1 MSLSLPIPCFT
12 ADGARRAFL
21 VVASLLSTAS
31 VVAFPSIEPSR
42 FSNGVFELAAPSAPV
57 DANAGAFGVLGD
69 LANLAD
75 LNDSN
80 RLNDLNNSGDS
91 GNFGDL
97 NNVGLWGELG
107 AFDAAPTVALDDFSP
122 LDAPRSA
129 DAPRSEATFDGSNFS
144 FAQDVVV
151 RGSVRLPEL
160 KSFQFWGNGYLGS
173 GEIRPEKWRGEIDAN
188 ATGAQIG
195 VNMPMGSLNFTAYYN
210 YHRYDVKYA
219 GRKIRQND
227 NLGGAG
233 VYLHAGPLY
242 FTALAGY
249 GDDGYQAKGGSVG
262 SASYDGYQAFGYFE
276 TGYEMHTLG
285 LFVLKPFG
293 SYQYAY
299 LEHDNFNPNSLRKI
313 GGDKRNYDA
322 CYMTL
327 GSRIDVNL
335 AGLDSFTLQG
345 RMAWVSQLRSQNE
358 SIQNFCFGRVP
369 GTIAPSSPYYQG
381 SGAGDDFFW
390 GGVGLRLSLWGAL
403 AVAGDYDCL
412 VSKEQTFHIGSLGL
426 LFGF

>member
-1 MSLSLPIPCFT
+1 MSLSFPIPRFT

-21 VVASLLSTAS
+21 VAASLLSTAS
-31 VVAFPSIEPSR
+31 VVASPSVEPSR

-57 DANAGAFGVLGD
+57 EVNAGDLGRPNDFGTPATSGDLGD
-69 LANLAD
+69 LGD
-75 LNDSN
+75 WGVSGEP
-80 RLNDLNNSGDS
+80 NDLGV
-91 GNFGDL
+91 F
-97 NNVGLWGELG
+97 GELG
-107 AFDAAPTVALDDFSP
+107 AFDAPPAVALDDFSP
-122 LDAPRSA
+122 LDAPRPA
-129 DAPRSEATFDGSNFS
+129 DAPRSEATFDGSTFS

-151 RGSVRLPEL
+151 RGSVHLPEL

-188 ATGAQIG
+188 AVGAQIG

-210 YHRYDVKYA
+210 YHRNDVKYV

-227 NLGGAG
+227 HTIGAG
-233 VYLHAGPLY
+233 LYLHAGGLY

-249 GDDGYQAKGGSVG
+249 GDDGYKAKGGSVG

-299 LEHDNFNPNSLRKI
+299 LEHDNFDPNSLRKI

-345 RMAWVSQLRSQNE
+345 RLAWVSQLRSQNE

-403 AVAGDYDCL
+403 AIAGDYDCL

>member
-1 MSLSLPIPCFT
+1 MSLSHRFSLIFIGV
-12 ADGARRAFL
+12 ALVWASASA
-21 VVASLLSTAS
+21 VVASSSTDA
-31 VVAFPSIEPSR
+31 PR
-42 FSNGVFELAAPSAPV
+42 FSNGLF
-57 DANAGAFGVLGD
+57 D
-69 LANLAD
+69 LARQDAVLSDVSQIGASDD
-75 LNDSN
+75 LTALDASN
-80 RLNDLNNSGDS
+80 AFDEPRELSQEGV
-91 GNFGDL
+91 FGK
-97 NNVGLWGELG
+97 LG
-107 AFDAAPTVALDDFSP
+107 AFDATNAVASLDEFSP
-122 LDAPRSA
+122 LE
-129 DAPRSEATFDGSNFS
+129 APRSEAATRSEAFFNGSNLAFS
-144 FAQDVVV
+144 QEVVV

-195 VNMPMGSLNFTAYYN
+195 VNMPMGSVNFTAYYN
-210 YHRYDVKYA
+210 YHRNDVKYV
-219 GRKIRQND
+219 GRKISQND
-227 NLGGAG
+227 HTIGAG
-233 VYLHAGPLY
+233 VYLHAGGFY
-242 FTALAGY
+242 FTALANY
-249 GDDGYQAKGGSVG
+249 GDDGYKAKGGDVG
-262 SASYDGYQAFGYFE
+262 SATYDGYQASGYFE

-293 SYQYAY
+293 SYQYSY

-345 RMAWVSQLRSQNE
+345 RLAWVSQLRSQNE

-369 GTIAPSSPYYQG
+369 GTFAPSSPYYQG
-381 SGAGDDFFW
+381 SGAGDNVFW
-390 GGVGLRLSLWGAL
+390 GGVGLRLSLWGAF

>member
-1 MSLSLPIPCFT
+1 MSLSHRFT
-12 ADGARRAFL
+12 RIFLGAAFVL
-21 VVASLLSTAS
+21 ASAS
-31 VVAFPSIEPSR
+31 GAVAFPSSDAPR
-42 FSNGVFELAAPSAPV
+42 FSNGLF
-57 DANAGAFGVLGD
+57 DALTSSDAVLSDDVNSLG
-69 LANLAD
+69 
-75 LNDSN
+75 
-80 RLNDLNNSGDS
+80 NSGDS
-91 GNFGDL
+91 SALETLGNSGESRRLGKQGAF
-97 NNVGLWGELG
+97 GELG
-107 AFDAAPTVALDDFSP
+107 AFDRLDATNADVSLAEFSP
-122 LDAPRSA
+122 LDAPRSDA
-129 DAPRSEATFDGSNFS
+129 APRSEATFNGSS
-144 FAQDVVV
+144 FAFSQDVVV

-173 GEIRPEKWRGEIDAN
+173 GEIRPRRWDGEIDAN

-227 NLGGAG
+227 NLVGAG

-242 FTALAGY
+242 FTALANY
-249 GDDGYQAKGGSVG
+249 GDDGYKAKGGSVD
-262 SASYDGYQAFGYFE
+262 SASYDGYQASGYFE

-313 GGDKRNYDA
+313 GGDKRDYDA

-345 RMAWVSQLRSQNE
+345 RLAWVSQLRSQDE

-369 GTIAPSSPYYQG
+369 GTFAPTSPYYQG
-381 SGAGDDFFW
+381 EGAGDNFFW

-403 AVAGDYDCL
+403 AIAGDYDCL
-412 VSKEQTFHIGSLGL
+412 VNKEQTFHVGSLGL

>member
-1 MSLSLPIPCFT
+1 MSFSFRFSRFFT
-12 ADGARRAFL
+12 GVALFL
-21 VVASLLSTAS
+21 ASASGVVASSS
-31 VVAFPSIEPSR
+31 VDAPR
-42 FSNGVFELAAPSAPV
+42 FSNGLSDLARSSV
-57 DANAGAFGVLGD
+57 VLNDVGRDDASSVGDARANLGD
-69 LANLAD
+69 LD
-75 LNDSN
+75 
-80 RLNDLNNSGDS
+80 
-91 GNFGDL
+91 NFGESRDFGKEG
-97 NNVGLWGELG
+97 VFGELG
-107 AFDAAPTVALDDFSP
+107 AFDVPTVAASLDDFSP
-122 LDAPRSA
+122 LEAPRS
-129 DAPRSEATFDGSNFS
+129 DAASRSEAFYNGSSLAFS
-144 FAQDVVV
+144 QDVVV

-173 GEIRPEKWRGEIDAN
+173 GEIRPEKWGGEIDAN

-210 YHRYDVKYA
+210 YHRNRVKYS
-219 GRKIRQND
+219 GRSVRQND
-227 NLGGAG
+227 NLVGAG
-233 VYLHAGPLY
+233 VYLHAGGFY
-242 FTALAGY
+242 FTALGAC
-249 GDDGYQAKGGSVG
+249 GDDGYKAQGGDVG
-262 SASYDGYQAFGYFE
+262 SASYDGYQAGGYFE

-293 SYQYAY
+293 SYQYSY
-299 LEHDNFNPNSLRKI
+299 LEHDNFNPNTLGKL
-313 GGDKRNYDA
+313 GGDRNYDA

-345 RMAWVSQLRSQNE
+345 RLAWVSQLRSQNE

-369 GTIAPSSPYYQG
+369 GTFAPTSPYYQG
-381 SGAGDDFFW
+381 KGAGDDFFW

-412 VSKEQTFHIGSLGL
+412 VSKEQTFHVGSFGL

>member
-1 MSLSLPIPCFT
+1 MSLSHCFT
-12 ADGARRAFL
+12 PIFIGAAL
-21 VVASLLSTAS
+21 LCVSASSVVASSSPDAAS
-31 VVAFPSIEPSR
+31 
-42 FSNGVFELAAPSAPV
+42 FSNGFFDVAPQAAVSNDV
-57 DANAGAFGVLGD
+57 SLGD
-69 LANLAD
+69 VSDLAD
-75 LNDSN
+75 VARPLPRRGVFD
-80 RLNDLNNSGDS
+80 
-91 GNFGDL
+91 
-97 NNVGLWGELG
+97 ELG
-107 AFDAAPTVALDDFSP
+107 AFDASAFAVALDDFSP
-122 LDAPRSA
+122 LAAPRSDA
-129 DAPRSEATFDGSNFS
+129 APRSEATFNGSSLSFS
-144 FAQDVVV
+144 QDVVV

-173 GEIRPEKWRGEIDAN
+173 GEIRPNQWNGEIDAN
-188 ATGAQIG
+188 ATGAQVG

-210 YHRYDVKYA
+210 YHRNDVKYV

-227 NLGGAG
+227 HLLGAG

-242 FTALAGY
+242 FTALANY
-249 GDDGYQAKGGSVG
+249 GDDGYKATGGEVG
-262 SASYDGYQAFGYFE
+262 SASYDGYQASGYFE
-276 TGYEMHTLG
+276 TGYEMRTLG

-293 SYQYAY
+293 SYQYSY
-299 LEHDNFNPNSLRKI
+299 LEHDNFNPNTLSKI

-345 RMAWVSQLRSQNE
+345 RMAWVTQLRSETE
-358 SIQNFCFGRVP
+358 SIQNYCFGRVP
-369 GTIAPSSPYYQG
+369 GTFAPSSPYYQG
-381 SGAGDDFFW
+381 KGAGDDFFW

-403 AVAGDYDCL
+403 AIAGDYDCL